1 MKSYL
6 ILEVAVGV
14 RQEGILRAGTSLCA
28 VTAELKVAVLLLL
41 LLFSIVVIPLW
52 VSPEERDISL
62 RVFFFFPSYILN
74 AQPSPAPGD
83 GDPLLSPP
91 TH

>member
-6 ILEVAVGV
+6 ILEVALGV

-41 LLFSIVVIPLW
+41 LLFSIVAIPL
-52 VSPEERDISL
+52 
-62 RVFFFFPSYILN
+62 
-74 AQPSPAPGD
+74 
-83 GDPLLSPP
+83 
-91 TH
+91 